1 MIYGNWPLAAMVI
14 INLPRHLW
22 KRPTAGV
29 YIYCVAVGSYCLSAT
44 QWVEPFRLNQRLCP
58 PLKPLSA
65 AQCQVCS
72 SLFVVLSLLNT
83 SLHHLSHPRE
93 PYAQLCTLFCCV
105 SVPCG
110 CVDRGVEI
118 WRNERKRD
126 GAYGGVRAS
135 QNRDGVSSP
144 PLVWI
149 NICAVGWQLQTSLSA
164 DALISAV
171 AL

>member
-83 SLHHLSHPRE
+83 SLHHLSHPRTHS
-93 PYAQLCTLFCCV
+93 AALFSAV
-105 SVPCG
+105 SLSPAAVLTG
-110 CVDRGVEI
+110 G
-118 WRNERKRD
+118 WK
-126 GAYGGVRAS
+126 YGGMKGREM
-135 QNRDGVSSP
+135 G
-144 PLVWI
+144 
-149 NICAVGWQLQTSLSA
+149 CMVGWGHRRTEMAFPLLPWFGLTFVRLAGSSKQAYQRMLWSA
-164 DALISAV
+164 LLRCS
-171 AL
+171 

>member
-83 SLHHLSHPRE
+83 SLHHLSHPRTQ
-93 PYAQLCTLFCCV
+93 ALHSFLLCLCPLRLCW
-105 SVPCG
+105 PG
-110 CVDRGVEI
+110 GGNMEGMKGREMGVH
-118 WRNERKRD
+118 
-126 GAYGGVRAS
+126 GGVSAS
-135 QNRDGVSSP
+135 QNRNGVSSP

-149 NICAVGWQLQTSLSA
+149 NICAVGWQLQTSISA

>member
-83 SLHHLSHPRE
+83 SLHHLSHPRTHS
-93 PYAQLCTLFCCV
+93 AALFSAV
-105 SVPCG
+105 SLSPAAVLTG
-110 CVDRGVEI
+110 G
-118 WRNERKRD
+118 WKYGGNERKRD

-149 NICAVGWQLQTSLSA
+149 NICAVGWQLQTSISA